1 MPQQNHTLR
10 FRRLPLP
17 GTGWM
22 PRSGITVRHVLPYA
36 KTWTLPRTACCDWLH
51 LLVMSSVSIAHAHLH
66 WLVLQCL
73 DPSSTTSISLCVA
86 AMPTRR
92 AMLAGASQ
100 GSRDIRT
107 AFRSAASASVI
118 DLTKEPAATSAKPT
132 SRTLTPLQEAT
143 LLQWPE
149 DSLRA
154 TCNAW
159 MCMDDDPPPLLLQA
173 NLQLL
178 PAAFVESFE
187 LQLPPHP
194 DGVQEVREALAVATA
209 WLDLQQAELTDL
221 TTVGP

>member
-86 AMPTRR
+86 EMPTRR

-100 GSRDIRT
+100 GSRDICT

-132 SRTLTPLQEAT
+132 SRTLTPLQEST
-143 LLQWPE
+143 LLQ
-149 DSLRA
+149 
-154 TCNAW
+154 
-159 MCMDDDPPPLLLQA
+159 
-173 NLQLL
+173 
-178 PAAFVESFE
+178 
-187 LQLPPHP
+187 
-194 DGVQEVREALAVATA
+194 
-209 WLDLQQAELTDL
+209 
-221 TTVGP
+221 